1 MADRVIGFEIDLFI
15 FDAAPHPFDEH
26 VVTPGTLSIHGQK
39 NLPAEHRVGEFICGE
54 LAALIRIDD
63 LRQPVFRKRLLQRL
77 DCMATLQRDRH
88 PMCQHPT
95 ARPVHYG
102 RQIYEAPCH
111 RDIAR
116 IERPD
121 LIGPVDL
128 PVAQQVRP
136 DPVGCML
143 AARIWVAVQSLEAP
157 ALHPGA
163 HLPGLLCHRQGVVAI
178 DHRLTPSSPAL
189 LSAPSKK
196 SFSSVNC
203 PIFACST
210 FTSMGGATELAL
222 PASNTSA
229 TRSCNCFFQSVI
241 WFGWTSN
248 CWASSASV
256 LSPLRAASATFA
268 LNAGECARRFRFVI
282 FWFLVAGHY
291 DRLTPQ
297 LFHLTN
303 CPNSRRH
310 LWKAT
315 CNVRFRWEANM
326 DKR

>member
-1 MADRVIGFEIDLFI
+1 MLAVKLVNPAHQFQIRFADRTRLVIG
-15 FDAAPHPFDEH
+15 
-26 VVTPGTLSIHGQK
+26 
-39 NLPAEHRVGEFICGE
+39 
-54 LAALIRIDD
+54 
-63 LRQPVFRKRLLQRL
+63 
-77 DCMATLQRDRH
+77 
-88 PMCQHPT
+88 
-95 ARPVHYG
+95 ARP
-102 RQIYEAPCH
+102 A
-111 RDIAR
+111 D
-116 IERPD
+116 
-121 LIGPVDL
+121 
-128 PVAQQVRP
+128 
-136 DPVGCML
+136 
-143 AARIWVAVQSLEAP
+143 
-157 ALHPGA
+157 A
-163 HLPGLLCHRQGVVAI
+163 HQPGLLCHRQGVIAI

-189 LSAPSKK
+189 LSATSKK

-210 FTSMGGATELAL
+210 FTSIGGATELAL
-222 PASNTSA
+222 PPSNTSG

-310 LWKAT
+310 LFGFVSSSSGSLLPAIMT
-315 CNVRFRWEANM
+315 DSRPSFST
-326 DKR
+326 